1 MILVVKHAVVAI
13 NVPPRKRSGS
23 RTKVCKKRTVV
34 WKCENCGK
42 VAQMNEWFETEWAG
56 VAQVF
61 RLRRSV
67 KDTEKEREEIASGLT
82 HLTRKQANA
91 ARLLAEHLAHW
102 RIENRLHR
110 RRDVTDG
117 GKMLAR
123 SVLAGL
129 PKLWLPLMAG
139 SSL

>member
-1 MILVVKHAVVAI
+1 
-13 NVPPRKRSGS
+13 
-23 RTKVCKKRTVV
+23 
-34 WKCENCGK
+34 
-42 VAQMNEWFETEWAG
+42 MNEWFETEWAG

-67 KDTEKEREEIASGLT
+67 KDTEKEREEIAYGLT
-82 HLTRKQANA
+82 NLTRKQANA